1 MSGAAHDRVMS
12 DEEGLRRIRPRN
24 RRDWWQLISG
34 VTVLVLVLAG
44 LIGLGYALHRLK
56 QSREQNWRSGI
67 ATVEDVRGQL
77 AATFGA
83 AYDDRG
89 SAVLYNAQVLVRFQ
103 DGSSRREEWIPA
115 GESPRRADLLEFDK
129 RYWRGKSYPIRW
141 NPADPREAVI
151 NLP

>member
-1 MSGAAHDRVMS
+1 MSGAAQDRVMA
-12 DEEGLRRIRPRN
+12 DGEGLRRIRPRT
-24 RRDWWQLISG
+24 RRDWRQLSVMLTII
-34 VTVLVLVLAG
+34 VLSAAA

-56 QSREQNWRSGI
+56 RSRERNWRSGI
-67 ATVEDVRGQL
+67 ATVEEVRGQL

-89 SAVLYNAQVLVRFQ
+89 SAVLYNVQVLVLFH
-103 DGSSRREEWIPA
+103 DGASLRKEWIPA
-115 GESPRRADLLEFDK
+115 GESPRRADLFEFDK

-141 NPADPREAVI
+141 NPSDPREAVI